1 MMEKYGVS
9 YEDMPPT
16 DEQIRELKKICL
28 AKGIDYTMPKTATEA
43 MELIEKLG

>member
-9 YEDMPPT
+9 YDDVPPT

-28 AKGIDYTMPKTATEA
+28 AKGIEYKMPKTATEA
-43 MELIEKLG
+43 MEQIEKLS

>member
-9 YEDMPPT
+9 YDDVPPT

-28 AKGIDYTMPKTATEA
+28 SKGIEYKMPKTAREA
-43 MELIEKLG
+43 VEQIEKLS